1 MDSFL
6 SRDNVDMLIELLLD
20 DKPNKTQSDVNQII
34 QEINVFRN
42 TQMNSASTLGLLELN
57 RLFLTRLVSQQQVPQ
72 QQQPSHSL
80 QQQQPSHSLQQQQPS
95 HSLQQPQSTKYKGED
110 LKAERMDFFDQ
121 QLAQKRNEFESAITL
136 KKPPPPVF
144 EDKAQQDT
152 RITDMDTLLAQTL
165 AQRNIDISY
174 SSQPGSTDWL
184 SPQSTSIKT
193 EKEIQLVVEERPELE
208 KKISWS
214 DETPIVAT
222 TLPIPT
228 NSFLNKLKPDLE
240 TKVALLTDRV
250 NELELKMEQLLHN
263 NIK

>member
-1 MDSFL
+1 
-6 SRDNVDMLIELLLD
+6 MLVELLLD

-42 TQMNSASTLGLLELN
+42 TQLNSASTLGLLELN
-57 RLFLTRLVSQQQVPQ
+57 QLFLTRLVSHHQAPQQ
-72 QQQPSHSL
+72 QQQPSPNL
-80 QQQQPSHSLQQQQPS
+80 QQSSNLQQSQN
-95 HSLQQPQSTKYKGED
+95 LQQPQSTKYKGED

-144 EDKAQQDT
+144 EDTMPQDT
-152 RITDMDTLLAQTL
+152 RITDMDSLLAQTL
-165 AQRNIDISY
+165 AKRNLDISY

-184 SPQSTSIKT
+184 SPKSTSVKT
-193 EKEIQLVVEERPELE
+193 EKEVQLVIEERPDLD

-214 DETPIVAT
+214 DESTKNTLNPVAN
-222 TLPIPT
+222 TLNPVANTLNPVANTLPT

-250 NELELKMEQLLHN
+250 NELELKIEQLLN
-263 NIK
+263 R

>member
-1 MDSFL
+1 MESFL
-6 SRDNVDMLIELLLD
+6 SRDNVDMLVELLLD
-20 DKPNKTQSDVNQII
+20 DKPNKTQMDVNQII

-42 TQMNSASTLGLLELN
+42 TQMNSTSTLGLLELN
-57 RLFLTRLVSQQQVPQ
+57 QLFLTRLVSHQQVPQ
-72 QQQPSHSL
+72 QQQ
-80 QQQQPSHSLQQQQPS
+80 QQSI
-95 HSLQQPQSTKYKGED
+95 KYKGED

-144 EDKAQQDT
+144 EDKAQLDT

-165 AQRNIDISY
+165 AQRNMEISY
-174 SSQPGSTDWL
+174 SSQPGSWL
-184 SPQSTSIKT
+184 SPQNTSIKT
-193 EKEIQLVVEERPELE
+193 EKEVKLVIEERPDLE

-214 DETPIVAT
+214 DEVIPTIATLPVA

-250 NELELKMEQLLHN
+250 NELELKIEQLLHN

>member
-57 RLFLTRLVSQQQVPQ
+57 RLFLTRLVSQQQVP
-72 QQQPSHSL
+72 
-80 QQQQPSHSLQQQQPS
+80 QQQQPS

>member
-1 MDSFL
+1 MESFL
-6 SRDNVDMLIELLLD
+6 SRDNVDMLVELLLD
-20 DKPNKTQSDVNQII
+20 DKPNKTQTDVNQII

-57 RLFLTRLVSQQQVPQ
+57 QLFITKLVSQQSLHSQQQQQVPQ
-72 QQQPSHSL
+72 QSLQQQSSYL
-80 QQQQPSHSLQQQQPS
+80 QQQQPQI
-95 HSLQQPQSTKYKGED
+95 PQSTKYKGED

-144 EDKAQQDT
+144 EDKSPQDT
-152 RITDMDTLLAQTL
+152 RITDMDSLLAQTL
-165 AQRNIDISY
+165 AQRNLDISY
-174 SSQPGSTDWL
+174 SSSQTGSTEWL
-184 SPQSTSIKT
+184 SPKSTSVKT
-193 EKEIQLVVEERPELE
+193 EKEVKLVIEERTDLD

-214 DETPIVAT
+214 DEVIPTVSAILPVAT
-222 TLPIPT
+222 LTT

-250 NELELKMEQLLHN
+250 NELELKLEQLLN
-263 NIK
+263 RL

>member
-57 RLFLTRLVSQQQVPQ
+57 RLFLTRLVSQQQVP
-72 QQQPSHSL
+72 
-80 QQQQPSHSLQQQQPS
+80 QQQQPS

-165 AQRNIDISY
+165 AQRNIDITY

-184 SPQSTSIKT
+184 SP
-193 EKEIQLVVEERPELE
+193 
-208 KKISWS
+208 
-214 DETPIVAT
+214 
-222 TLPIPT
+222 
-228 NSFLNKLKPDLE
+228 
-240 TKVALLTDRV
+240 
-250 NELELKMEQLLHN
+250 
-263 NIK
+263 